1 MKTYVIDFEF
11 LPQSGSHPLPWC
23 VAYHCIDSGEEGT
36 LWLGEQNIPSPF
48 PDTFRMIAHYALAE
62 LSCFLELGW
71 KLPTEVIDTLPEAR
85 AVRGQVPTGG
95 ASWGLLTVA
104 TQLGISTMS
113 SDYKDQMRQLA
124 MADEIPLHQRDEL
137 MRYCMEDVRTGLA
150 VWQALEPCVN
160 IKEAVLRGRYLK
172 ALAKVERRGIPAD
185 VDLVRRLEE
194 SMPQIRETAWTEA
207 RKDYPGVIDTDG
219 RFSSKAWLE
228 WCHHSGIPWPKLP
241 TGAPVLHSDTF
252 KKMADRFP
260 QVRTMAYARKLR
272 GQGRKFD
279 FPLGAD
285 SRLRCMLSP
294 FASDTGRNQPSNS
307 RYIFGASAWLRSVI
321 NSPPKKVLAYVDY
334 ASQEVGIAAV
344 LSRDQ
349 ALLNDYKSGDPYIAY
364 AIRAGAAPEGA
375 TKKSH
380 PNERATYKVAALSIQ
395 YGIGDESLAQNLG
408 ISTPAARRLI
418 AAHQI
423 AYPAYWKWR
432 SAIVDE
438 VMCGGS
444 LATRYGWIRKSK
456 AKDTANS
463 IANFLV
469 QAAGGEILR
478 AAVIALEEAGH
489 HVVAPVHDA
498 LMIEMDEASWQQE
511 LAEIHHLMEEA
522 ARVVTGGLRIPTDV
536 ELVFPGE
543 NYLDGRGAEFWKIAA
558 SVLGRGPFRLPEAE
572 RRKLLESHIYN
583 SESHI

>member
-1 MKTYVIDFEF
+1 
-11 LPQSGSHPLPWC
+11 
-23 VAYHCIDSGEEGT
+23 
-36 LWLGEQNIPSPF
+36 
-48 PDTFRMIAHYALAE
+48 
-62 LSCFLELGW
+62 
-71 KLPTEVIDTLPEAR
+71 
-85 AVRGQVPTGG
+85 
-95 ASWGLLTVA
+95 
-104 TQLGISTMS
+104 
-113 SDYKDQMRQLA
+113 
-124 MADEIPLHQRDEL
+124 
-137 MRYCMEDVRTGLA
+137 
-150 VWQALEPCVN
+150 
-160 IKEAVLRGRYLK
+160 
-172 ALAKVERRGIPAD
+172 
-185 VDLVRRLEE
+185 
-194 SMPQIRETAWTEA
+194 MPQICEAAWLEA
-207 RKDYPGVIDTDG
+207 RKEYPDVIDVEG

-228 WCHHSGIPWPKLP
+228 WCRRSNIPWPKLP
-241 TGAPVLHSDTF
+241 SGAPALDADTF

-260 QVRTMAYARKLR
+260 AVRTMADARKLR
-272 GQGRKFD
+272 SQGRKFD
-279 FPLGAD
+279 FPLGED
-285 SRLRCMLSP
+285 GRLRCMLSP
-294 FASDTGRNQPSNS
+294 FSSDTGRNQPSNS

-321 NSPPKKVLAYVDY
+321 AAPPGKVLAYVDY

-344 LSRDQ
+344 LSRDE

-408 ISTPAARRLI
+408 IPTPAARRLI
-418 AAHQI
+418 AAHQM
-423 AYPAYWKWR
+423 AYPAYWRWR

-444 LATRYGWIRKSK
+444 LATRYGWLRKAK

-498 LMIEMDEASWQQE
+498 LMIEMDEDGWQQE
-511 LAEIHHLMEEA
+511 LAEVRYLMKKA
-522 ARVVTGGLRIPTDV
+522 AIVVTGGLRIPTDV

-558 SVLGRGPFRLPEAE
+558 SVLGRGPVRLPKAE
-572 RRKLLESHIYN
+572 RQKLLESQI
-583 SESHI
+583 